1 MGRKRPGRSCQTP
14 HSYLGYEEQVPCSDL
29 KISFSYAYSKRLK
42 NVVVTSQ
49 LKRRSL
55 ALPGVL
61 RGPRTHSLLAGSPAE
76 LEQRSSVFV
85 SAASRLDEQFI
96 NQEKQNLSFNTL
108 AIAVRPGEQAKK
120 PRRVV

>member
-1 MGRKRPGRSCQTP
+1 MGRKRLGRSCQTP

-61 RGPRTHSLLAGSPAE
+61 RGPRTRSLLAGSPAV